1 MKPKN
6 LLTIILIFNIIA
18 IILIITKKLE
28 TTIIKC
34 ILLTLPII
42 IPTLL
47 KKLKISINNT
57 IEKMYLIL
65 IFLSGTL
72 GRIYR
77 LYYITNWY
85 DTLVHGISGILT
97 FILAQIII
105 KHYKLNKNILFN
117 IIFGITLT
125 MSLGTLWELTE
136 FDIDQI
142 FKTNMQSV
150 ETGLLDTMKDL
161 SIATITSIITAII
174 YLKSEMQY
182 KKINK
187 NPQVPKPAI
196 PKS

>member
-1 MKPKN
+1 MKTKN
-6 LLTIILIFNIIA
+6 LLTIILIFNLIA

-42 IPTLL
+42 IPTIL
-47 KKLKISINNT
+47 KKLKISINDT

-85 DTLVHGISGILT
+85 DTLVHGISGILI
-97 FILAQIII
+97 FIFAQIIL
-105 KHYKLNKNILFN
+105 KHYKLNRNTLFN

-125 MSLGTLWELTE
+125 MSLGTLWELIE

-142 FKTNMQSV
+142 FKTNMQSI
-150 ETGLLDTMKDL
+150 ETGLQDTMKDI

-174 YLKSEMQY
+174 NLKNSY
-182 KKINK
+182 KH
-187 NPQVPKPAI
+187 
-196 PKS
+196 

>member
-1 MKPKN
+1 MKTKN

-42 IPTLL
+42 IPTII
-47 KKLKISINNT
+47 KKLKVSINDT

-85 DTLVHGISGILT
+85 DTLVHGISGILI
-97 FILAQIII
+97 FIFAQIIL
-105 KHYKLNKNILFN
+105 KYYKLNKNTIFN

-125 MSLGTLWELTE
+125 MSLGTLWELIE

-142 FKTNMQSV
+142 FKTNMQSI
-150 ETGLLDTMKDL
+150 ETGLQDTMKDI
-161 SIATITSIITAII
+161 SIATMTSIIIAII
-174 YLKSEMQY
+174 YIKNSY
-182 KKINK
+182 KHWHKKINM
-187 NPQVPKPAI
+187 I
-196 PKS
+196 PL

>member
-1 MKPKN
+1 MKTKN
-6 LLTIILIFNIIA
+6 LLTIILIFNLIA

-42 IPTLL
+42 IPTIL
-47 KKLKISINNT
+47 KKLKISINDT

-85 DTLVHGISGILT
+85 DTLVHGISGILI
-97 FILAQIII
+97 FIFAQIIL
-105 KHYKLNKNILFN
+105 KHYKLNRNTLFN

-125 MSLGTLWELTE
+125 MSLGTLWELIE

-142 FKTNMQSV
+142 FKTNMQSI
-150 ETGLLDTMKDL
+150 ETGLQDTMKDI

-174 YLKSEMQY
+174 NLKNSY
-182 KKINK
+182 KHWHKKINM
-187 NPQVPKPAI
+187 I
-196 PKS
+196 SL

>member
-1 MKPKN
+1 MKTKN

-42 IPTLL
+42 IPTII
-47 KKLKISINNT
+47 KKLKVSINDT

-85 DTLVHGISGILT
+85 DTLVHGISGILI
-97 FILAQIII
+97 FIFAQIIL
-105 KHYKLNKNILFN
+105 KYYKLNKNTIFN

-125 MSLGTLWELTE
+125 MSLGTLWELIE

-142 FKTNMQSV
+142 FKTNMQSI
-150 ETGLLDTMKDL
+150 ETGLQDTMKDI
-161 SIATITSIITAII
+161 SIATMTSIIIAII
-174 YLKSEMQY
+174 YIKNSY
-182 KKINK
+182 KH
-187 NPQVPKPAI
+187 
-196 PKS
+196 

>member
-1 MKPKN
+1 MKTKN

-28 TTIIKC
+28 TTTIKC

-42 IPTLL
+42 IPTIL
-47 KKLKISINNT
+47 KKLKISINDT

-65 IFLSGTL
+65 IFLSGTI

-85 DTLVHGISGILT
+85 DTLVHGISGILI
-97 FILAQIII
+97 FIFAQIIL
-105 KHYKLNKNILFN
+105 KHYKLNRNTLFN

-125 MSLGTLWELTE
+125 MSLGTLWELIE

-142 FKTNMQSV
+142 FKTNMQSI
-150 ETGLLDTMKDL
+150 ETGLLDTMKDI

-174 YLKSEMQY
+174 NLKNSY
-182 KKINK
+182 KH
-187 NPQVPKPAI
+187 
-196 PKS
+196 

>member
-1 MKPKN
+1 MKTKN

-18 IILIITKKLE
+18 IILIITKKIE

-42 IPTLL
+42 IPTIL
-47 KKLKISINNT
+47 KKLKISINDT

-65 IFLSGTL
+65 IFLSETL

-85 DTLVHGISGILT
+85 DTLVHGISGILI
-97 FILAQIII
+97 FILAQIIL
-105 KHYKLNKNILFN
+105 KHYKINKNILFN
-117 IIFGITLT
+117 IMFGIILT
-125 MSLGTLWELTE
+125 MSLSTLWELTE

-150 ETGLLDTMKDL
+150 ETGLQDTMKDL
-161 SIATITSIITAII
+161 STATITSIITAIM
-174 YLKSEMQY
+174 YLKTLTSIDI
-182 KKINK
+182 KKYI
-187 NPQVPKPAI
+187 
-196 PKS
+196 

>member
-1 MKPKN
+1 MKTKN
-6 LLTIILIFNIIA
+6 LLTIRLIFNIIA

-42 IPTLL
+42 IPTIL
-47 KKLKISINNT
+47 KKLKISINDT

-65 IFLSGTL
+65 IFLSGTI

-85 DTLVHGISGILT
+85 DTLVHGISGILI
-97 FILAQIII
+97 FIFAQIIL
-105 KHYKLNKNILFN
+105 KHYKLNKNTIFN

-125 MSLGTLWELTE
+125 MSLGTLWEQIE

-142 FKTNMQSV
+142 FKTNMQSI
-150 ETGLLDTMKDL
+150 ETGLLDTMKDI

-174 YLKSEMQY
+174 NLKNSY
-182 KKINK
+182 KH
-187 NPQVPKPAI
+187 
-196 PKS
+196 